1 MLSVATTDQIR
12 KLESEWIKRCNAR
25 WGQVL
30 MEVAGNA
37 AAKLAFR
44 MANETDDGVFVFCG
58 TGNNGGDG
66 LVVARY
72 LDLWHVPV
80 KVFLV
85 SRTENKGA
93 SSVEM
98 STQESNANKAI
109 ADSMQIPIE
118 ILSEDHDIDFSGC
131 GLIVDA
137 LFGTGL
143 DREIEGIHREV
154 IELINESGLDVLA
167 IDVPSGINSD
177 TGQIMGAA
185 VQASRTITFGYLKP
199 GHLCH
204 PGAELAGV
212 THIADIGLPDL
223 SKQTPSIC
231 VTTVDDVAEILPSRA
246 SDSNKGTFGTVLT
259 VAGSIGM
266 SGATI
271 LSSESSLRVGAGL
284 SLLATPKSLIASL
297 PAQEVIYRPLSETD
311 KASIS
316 TKAIEEL
323 EPELKKATAV
333 VLGPGMSTHPETV
346 NFVHE
351 FVAESLAS
359 LDLPCIIDADAL
371 NAISKKPECV
381 SHSNKFVL
389 TPHPKE
395 LSRLMGKETK
405 EIQADRVNAA
415 LNAAQKFGCV
425 VVLKGSFSIIASPNG
440 DAFINTTGNASMAK
454 AGAGDV
460 LSGIIG
466 GLLAQNVPP
475 FEAAIAGVYIHGRA
489 GELASQQLGMSGV
502 LAGDIS
508 AFIPDAVQSIL
519 DGVGSDFETDLLE
532 PDLPQR

>member
-12 KLESEWIKRCNAR
+12 KLETEWIKSCNAR

-44 MANETDDGVFVFCG
+44 MVNDSGAGVFIFCG

-66 LVVARY
+66 FVVARY
-72 LDLWHVPV
+72 LHLWNVPV

-85 SRTENKGA
+85 SRADKKSAGV
-93 SSVEM
+93 VEM
-98 STQESNANKAI
+98 ATEESKANKAI
-109 ADSMQIPIE
+109 ALSLKIPVE
-118 ILSEDHDIDFSGC
+118 VVSGEHEIDFSEC

-143 DREIEGIHREV
+143 DREIEGIHRDVIEV
-154 IELINESGLDVLA
+154 ISECGLDVLP
-167 IDVPSGINSD
+167 IDIPSGVNSD

-199 GHLCH
+199 GLLCH

-212 THIADIGLPDL
+212 THLTDIGLPDL
-223 SKQTPSIC
+223 SSPDPLIC
-231 VTTVDDVAEILPSRA
+231 VTTVNNVADLLPSRGI
-246 SDSNKGTFGTVLT
+246 DSNKGTFGTVLT

-271 LSSESSLRVGAGL
+271 LSSESSLRIGAGL
-284 SLLATPKSLIASL
+284 GLLATPKSLIASL
-297 PAQEVIYRPLSETD
+297 PAQEIIYRPLSETD
-311 KASIS
+311 KASIG

-346 NFVHE
+346 DFVHE
-351 FVAESLAS
+351 FLAESLAS

-381 SHSNKFVL
+381 SQPNRFVF

-415 LNAAQKFGCV
+415 LAAAKQYGCV
-425 VVLKGSFSIIASPNG
+425 VVLKGSFSVIANPDG
-440 DAFINTTGNASMAK
+440 RAFINTTGNASMAK

-466 GLLAQNVPP
+466 GLLAQGVAP
-475 FEAAIAGVYIHGRA
+475 FDAAVAGVYVHGRA
-489 GELASQQLGMSGV
+489 GEIASHHLGMSGV
-502 LAGDIS
+502 LAGDIVD
-508 AFIPDAVQSIL
+508 FIPDAVQSIL
-519 DGVGSDFETDLLE
+519 DGIGSDFETNLLE
-532 PDLPQR
+532 PDLAQR